1 MQHTKKHLFLQWIA
15 GGSACS
21 LLLGGISWHADAEE
35 QNGWIQRAQD
45 EWQYIQEDGQA
56 ATGLIT
62 IDGTPYRFSPDGFL
76 ETGWQSIGGKR
87 YYYDPELGTPQ
98 YGWVSYRGS
107 RYYVTEEQG
116 KLTGFQSN
124 LDGTAEQDH
133 PYYFSVDSGQLQLHH
148 FQDAEGNWYYADDD
162 GVVQTGTVLIDGVPY
177 QFDAQGVQ
185 TIGWVTID
193 QATYYY
199 APEDG
204 TARLGWLEQDGV
216 YYYLTAEHGLEKGEQ
231 LIDGIPYPL
240 DAESGALQTGFYT
253 AQDGA
258 TRYYQA
264 DGTVA
269 TGFLQLEDAKYYF
282 KQDGTM
288 WTGWLKQGETA
299 FFFGEDGKACL
310 GWQQID
316 GATYYF
322 DSDGCAVSG
331 WQTLDGQRYHFGND
345 HTMTTGMHQIGGA
358 FYCFSEDGLLQTGW
372 QTDQGNWYYFQED
385 GTRIATGWQTIDAEQ
400 YYFFGTGR
408 AAVGVVPIDGK
419 QLYFSPETRALV
431 CNQTLHGVTTDSNG
445 EVQLVMQHVTYLS
458 QEGYPTG
465 CESASAVMLLQ
476 HYGYAVT
483 IAQFIDQSLDR
494 GELYTENGVLY
505 GPHPSQ
511 AFIGSPYYSS
521 GYGCYAPVIVNAMN
535 RILQNGDLAYDLTGT
550 SLSGLCTNYLEKGQ
564 PVLIWAT
571 INMVQSTPGTKWVIP
586 ETGEL
591 FTWKRSEHCL
601 VLVGYDAQYYYM
613 NDPYQNNGLKAYD
626 RSLVEARYATM
637 GYQAVAILQEGD
649 AQ

>member
-1 MQHTKKHLFLQWIA
+1 MDVPFPVGRPWM
-15 GGSACS
+15 
-21 LLLGGISWHADAEE
+21 
-35 QNGWIQRAQD
+35 
-45 EWQYIQEDGQA
+45 
-56 ATGLIT
+56 
-62 IDGTPYRFSPDGFL
+62 
-76 ETGWQSIGGKR
+76 
-87 YYYDPELGTPQ
+87 
-98 YGWVSYRGS
+98 
-107 RYYVTEEQG
+107 
-116 KLTGFQSN
+116 
-124 LDGTAEQDH
+124 
-133 PYYFSVDSGQLQLHH
+133 DSG
-148 FQDAEGNWYYADDD
+148 
-162 GVVQTGTVLIDGVPY
+162 T
-177 QFDAQGVQ
+177 
-185 TIGWVTID
+185 
-193 QATYYY
+193 
-199 APEDG
+199 
-204 TARLGWLEQDGV
+204 
-216 YYYLTAEHGLEKGEQ
+216 
-231 LIDGIPYPL
+231 
-240 DAESGALQTGFYT
+240 
-253 AQDGA
+253 
-258 TRYYQA
+258 
-264 DGTVA
+264 
-269 TGFLQLEDAKYYF
+269 
-282 KQDGTM
+282 
-288 WTGWLKQGETA
+288 
-299 FFFGEDGKACL
+299 
-310 GWQQID
+310 
-316 GATYYF
+316 
-322 DSDGCAVSG
+322 
-331 WQTLDGQRYHFGND
+331 
-345 HTMTTGMHQIGGA
+345 TMTTGMHQIGGA

-419 QLYFSPETRALV
+419 RLYFSPETRALV

-476 HYGYAVT
+476 HYGYAVA
-483 IAQFIDQSLDR
+483 IAQFIDQYLDR